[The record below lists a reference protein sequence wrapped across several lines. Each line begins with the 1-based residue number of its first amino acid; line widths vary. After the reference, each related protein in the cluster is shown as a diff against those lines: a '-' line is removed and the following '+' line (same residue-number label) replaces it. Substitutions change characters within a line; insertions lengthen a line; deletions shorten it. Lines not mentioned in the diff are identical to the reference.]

1 MERISFFFVL
11 CHYESAWS
19 IIGKRLGKDFLFLP
33 QIVENDS
40 LSIPPMLFYNKTIS
54 KEGTVLELYNKRMI
68 QILELLTQNRKV
80 LSSDQIAL
88 SIGVSSRTIRNDIK
102 ELNGILHAHGAT
114 ILSEAGSGYYLNTE
128 QPEAFTEL
136 MDQLHAEEEKDADTI
151 IPSDPRFMMV

>member
-54 KEGTVLELYNKRMI
+54 KEGQYWNYITNV
-68 QILELLTQNRKV
+68 
-80 LSSDQIAL
+80 
-88 SIGVSSRTIRNDIK
+88 
-102 ELNGILHAHGAT
+102 
-114 ILSEAGSGYYLNTE
+114 
-128 QPEAFTEL
+128 
-136 MDQLHAEEEKDADTI
+136 
-151 IPSDPRFMMV
+151 

>member
-1 MERISFFFVL
+1 M
-11 CHYESAWS
+11 
-19 IIGKRLGKDFLFLP
+19 P

-88 SIGVSSRTIRNDIK
+88 SIGVSSRTIRNDITASFM
-102 ELNGILHAHGAT
+102 LMV
-114 ILSEAGSGYYLNTE
+114 
-128 QPEAFTEL
+128 QPFFPKQAV
-136 MDQLHAEEEKDADTI
+136 DI
-151 IPSDPRFMMV
+151 I

>member
-1 MERISFFFVL
+1 M
-11 CHYESAWS
+11 
-19 IIGKRLGKDFLFLP
+19 
-33 QIVENDS
+33 
-40 LSIPPMLFYNKTIS
+40 
-54 KEGTVLELYNKRMI
+54 ELYNKRMI

-136 MDQLHAEEEKDADTI
+136 MDQLHARKKRMRI
-151 IPSDPRFMMV
+151 RLSPVIPETGQPISCSIC